1 MTFMPINQ
9 SQCSRVLYSNP
20 VCLLCTE
27 DATKRN
33 VMTVSWLTASDN
45 LGHFLL
51 SLNRG
56 RHTAAHMAVPGSLFV
71 LAVPTAAMRA
81 TVLQIG
87 ACSGRDVD
95 KLEHL
100 ALPVRPVGD
109 LFGVDGCVAFLT
121 CRVNTLLGPVE
132 PIADAACQRAFQST
146 ANHHLLLHCTAL
158 RGLVAAT
165 HWDGR
170 RFAALGDASPHLSFL
185 GSQVFA
191 AVVAL
196 PEPDASDAADAA
208 SLV

>member
-1 MTFMPINQ
+1 
-9 SQCSRVLYSNP
+9 
-20 VCLLCTE
+20 
-27 DATKRN
+27 
-33 VMTVSWLTASDN
+33 MTVSWLTASDN
-45 LGHFLL
+45 LGHFLM

-81 TVLQIG
+81 TVLRVG

-100 ALPVRPVGD
+100 ALPVQPVGEQ
-109 LFGVDGCVAFLT
+109 FGVDGCVAFLV
-121 CRVNTLLGPVE
+121 CRVNTLLGPAA
-132 PIADAACQRAFQST
+132 PIADAACERAFQST
-146 ANHHLLLHCTAL
+146 TNHHLLLHCTAM
-158 RGLVAAT
+158 RGLVAPT

-170 RFAALGDASPHLSFL
+170 RFAARGDASPHLSFL

-196 PEPDASDAADAA
+196 PDDDNSEPAAE
-208 SLV
+208 SSSSTSIV